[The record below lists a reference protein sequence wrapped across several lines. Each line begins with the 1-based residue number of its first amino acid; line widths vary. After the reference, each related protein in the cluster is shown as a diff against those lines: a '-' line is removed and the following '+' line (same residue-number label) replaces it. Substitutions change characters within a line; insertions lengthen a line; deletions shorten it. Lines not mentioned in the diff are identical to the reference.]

1 MLNTPLLCCE
11 VAVSGRTSA
20 PYASHT
26 PARPRVRPSG
36 RGSAA
41 RGVTAAVI
49 AASGLLLAA
58 NVGPAGA
65 ADTPQAP
72 ASVVRQAGG

>member
-1 MLNTPLLCCE
+1 M
-11 VAVSGRTSA
+11 SGRTSA

-26 PARPRVRPSG
+26 RPRVRPSG

>member
-1 MLNTPLLCCE
+1 
-11 VAVSGRTSA
+11 
-20 PYASHT
+20 
-26 PARPRVRPSG
+26 
-36 RGSAA
+36 
-41 RGVTAAVI
+41 VI

-65 ADTPQAP
+65 TDTPRTP

>member
-1 MLNTPLLCCE
+1 M
-11 VAVSGRTSA
+11 SGRTSA
-20 PYASHT
+20 PYASH
-26 PARPRVRPSG
+26 PHARPRVRPSG
-36 RGSAA
+36 RASAA

-72 ASVVRQAGG
+72 ASVVRQTSG